1 MQHRRMAF
9 VYHAVP
15 AAMVGSVLYP
25 LTDLGRVAPRVAD
38 LQRLKYVG
46 REGVLQTAIT
56 STGLLF
62 NDTVHCAPV
71 HPYHLYAAR
80 RDLDLLPQAEM
91 TDRARKNQRLFFEIT
106 LERIV
111 IHPTCWYRWVTPWVN
126 GYPAANVALAPPLDE
141 FEPFDP
147 ARYVDLIELPRAH
160 REYLREMKEEARR
173 PLMFVHIPHVL
184 VAGPIETDGVRTI
197 SWEEQPS

>member
-1 MQHRRMAF
+1 MSADADAAQLRPGVRLRRPPEVGCCSEVNAREGSLQHRRMAF

-25 LTDLGRVAPRVAD
+25 LSDLGRVAPRVAD

-141 FEPFDP
+141 LS
-147 ARYVDLIELPRAH
+147 RLIRRA
-160 REYLREMKEEARR
+160 
-173 PLMFVHIPHVL
+173 
-184 VAGPIETDGVRTI
+184 TWT
-197 SWEEQPS
+197 